1 MTFYKDKKMK
11 CKNIGNR
18 QIVVQSNSL
27 INSKYELTDIQQK
40 IILLA
45 ISQIDSINDKQFYK
59 YSCTVAELEKLLNIQ
74 INHKQFRESCEDLF
88 KKPIRI
94 LNKKGWEL
102 YGWFQSIKYID
113 AESRFEF
120 RISDDLIP
128 YLLQLKESFTKFELS
143 QAIQFDGK
151 YTTRFYQFAMQ
162 VKNQEKRE
170 VKFNLIELY
179 ELLQLPKS
187 LKDYR
192 HFRVKVL
199 EPSIKEIN
207 KKTDIKAKFEPIKTG
222 RKYTDLI
229 LLWSYKKTEQT
240 NKARKKAK
248 IKYTNKQLE
257 KFKGVEF
264 ARKGLFKTELYI
276 CKNIKIAPEI
286 NKERGDGNYCVYV
299 EGGAFFYDSVS
310 DFEKD
315 IKLAKEQKNT
325 TSEKTD
331 KTEIIEKMLSKAI
344 QKI

>member
-1 MTFYKDKKMK
+1 MK

-18 QIVVQSNSL
+18 QIVVQSNNL
-27 INSKYELTDIQQK
+27 INGKYELTDIQQK

-59 YSCTVAELEKLLNIQ
+59 YSCTVAELEKILNIK

-94 LNKKGWEL
+94 LNKRGWEL

-120 RISDDLIP
+120 RMSDDLIP

-187 LKDYR
+187 LRIFGDFKR
-192 HFRVKVL
+192 KVL
-199 EPSIKEIN
+199 DPSIKEIN
-207 KKTDIKAKFEPIKTG
+207 KKTNIKAKFEPIKTG

-229 LLWSYKKTEQT
+229 LSWSYKKTEQT
-240 NKARKKAK
+240 TKARKKAK

-257 KFKGVEF
+257 KYKNIEF
-264 ARKGLFKTELYI
+264 ARNELYGVKFYI
-276 CKNIKIAPEI
+276 CKNFTITPEVNI
-286 NKERGDGNYCVYV
+286 QRGDGEFCAWV
-299 EGGAFFYDSVS
+299 ENGGFFYSS
-310 DFEKD
+310 ISEFEAD
-315 IKLAKEQKNT
+315 IKLAKENQHKKQ
-325 TSEKTD
+325 EVKYRPEA
-331 KTEIIEKMLSKAI
+331 KKIIENF
-344 QKI
+344 